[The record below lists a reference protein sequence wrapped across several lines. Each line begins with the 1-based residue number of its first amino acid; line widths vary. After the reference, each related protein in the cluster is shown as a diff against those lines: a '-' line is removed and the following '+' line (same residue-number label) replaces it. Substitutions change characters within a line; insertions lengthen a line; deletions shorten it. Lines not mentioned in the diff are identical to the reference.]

1 MSSLGP
7 IGNKANTFESL
18 VPVATHFPFVLA
30 LPTLLLRKNNAQRI
44 NFQLIF
50 TLTQIG
56 EKILI
61 NFHASA
67 LQRINLQLICT
78 LTQIGGKI
86 RIDFHASALQRMN
99 FQLIFTLTQIRVKIQ
114 INFHNAA
121 LQQTNFQ

>member
-56 EKILI
+56 
-61 NFHASA
+61 
-67 LQRINLQLICT
+67 
-78 LTQIGGKI
+78 GKI

-99 FQLIFTLTQIRVKIQ
+99 FQLIFTLTQIRVKIR
-114 INFHNAA
+114 INSHAA
-121 LQQTNFQ
+121 AHPAN